1 MLDPNL
7 PELKVM
13 DYTACLQKVQ
23 AMDSRGDFSY
33 KGIYKVLLVIFE
45 WTDKFLQNRVLPNVE
60 QIERDSSIDRDRT
73 ENYVIDLSYKQNPA
87 IIKKLNVLEFHPN
100 EPGDPENPKTYI
112 KHNTVF
118 ARPTTSDG
126 GTAFR
131 YALGLNEL
139 STTAIKGWFNEKRKY
154 VGKEKMRKVIKAAV
168 DANRLFDTYA
178 STEIGNLFQC
188 PYDKTK
194 VQKDA
199 TIVIHLKPILKQ
211 LVDDKILFFFRND
224 SASRPANKSVF
235 LYNRPS
241 EIADRYEAY
250 VDYAKNTIYPAL
262 KNLGVM
268 GDVTEDSWNSPKNI
282 LTEIKG
288 YMNESYGDQKTLME
302 ECLVLNEIIEKDK
315 EREEKQKR
323 KQHIEDLMAFLA
335 EAGRIVEVNLLR
347 VSGEPLTDEFRSM
360 LLSQPE
366 VLYTEYADKRVY
378 NEFILHKSCIPQA
391 IESAKRTF
399 QIKHSDLEIRVL
411 NQMNVTLHLND
422 ESPKRLLE
430 EIEAQSLFQFLP
442 FFTRLWRMIMGSMT
456 VHKFEI
462 PPIKARLQQQLT
474 RDLASQKVKKISQE
488 KEKLVKARL
497 KEREEAEKEAERKSK
512 QSHSQSTS
520 TSNNASDDDEDQE
533 PVKQG
538 SPEEEKKWKESI
550 ETVVRILDEAWE
562 FGVYPDREYVL
573 SKLNGKF
580 TEENLIF
587 FLKKFGGKEIYS
599 FPIRNQREKFPWPIL
614 VSTGYLKRHGKKL
627 LDKVSAESEKQRND
641 KFPNQEKF
649 DIAESQLDFLN
660 RILPKLKP

>member
-45 WTDKFLQNRVLPNVE
+45 WTDKFLQNKVLPNVE

-73 ENYVIDLSYKQNPA
+73 ENYAIDLCFKQNPP
-87 IIKKLNVLEFHPN
+87 ILKKLNVLEFHPN
-100 EPGDPENPKTYI
+100 EPGDPENPKTFI

-139 STTAIKGWFNEKRKY
+139 STAALKGWFNEKRKY
-154 VGKEKMRKVIKAAV
+154 AGKEKMRKVIKAAV
-168 DANRLFDTYA
+168 DSNRLFDTYA

-194 VQKDA
+194 PQKDT
-199 TIVIHLKPILKQ
+199 TIAIHLKPILKQ

-224 SASRPANKSVF
+224 AASRPANKSVF
-235 LYNRPS
+235 LYNKS
-241 EIADRYEAY
+241 TEIADRYDAY
-250 VDYAKNTIYPAL
+250 IDYIKNTIYPSL

-268 GDVTEDSWNSPKNI
+268 GEISEDSWSSPKSI
-282 LTEIKG
+282 IKEISG
-288 YMNESYGDQKTLME
+288 YLNESYGDQKTLVE
-302 ECLVLNEIIEKDK
+302 ECLVLNEIIEKDREK
-315 EREEKQKR
+315 EEKQKR
-323 KQHIEDLMAFLA
+323 KQQVEDLMGFLA
-335 EAGRIVEVNLLR
+335 EAGRIVEINLLR
-347 VSGEPLTDEFRSM
+347 VGGEPLTDEFRAT

-366 VLYTEYADKRVY
+366 LLYAEYADKRVY
-378 NEFILHKSCIPQA
+378 NEFILHKNCIPQA

-411 NQMNVTLHLND
+411 SLMNVTLQLN
-422 ESPKRLLE
+422 EEGSKRILD
-430 EIEAQSLFQFLP
+430 EIEAQSLFPFLP
-442 FFTRLWRMIMGSMT
+442 FFTKLWRMIMGNQI

-462 PPIKARLQQQLT
+462 PIIKAKLQQQLT
-474 RDLASQKVKKISQE
+474 RDLTAQKSQKIAQE
-488 KEKLVKARL
+488 KERLVKTRV
-497 KEREEAEKEAERKSK
+497 KEREEIEKEVEKRAKAAVA
-512 QSHSQSTS
+512 Q
-520 TSNNASDDDEDQE
+520 SDDEE
-533 PVKQG
+533 SESVKQG

-550 ETVVRILDEAWE
+550 EAVIKILDEAWD
-562 FGVYPDREYVL
+562 FGIYPDREYVL

-614 VSTGYLKRHGKKL
+614 VSTTYLKRNGKRL
-627 LDKVSAESEKQRND
+627 LDKVSEESNRQRNE

-649 DIAESQLDFLN
+649 DIAESQLEFLN
-660 RILPKLKP
+660 RILPRLKP